1 MRNWGVRSGSGS
13 GLGGCSR
20 GVRQMC
26 IRDSLSLGQA
36 VDVVVGRA
44 QVGGVL
50 EHHLVGAELLH
61 LAALD
66 QIAGDAHQV
75 GVRGIEAHVVYP
87 KGEGPLHHVQQGG
100 GVLLHIGGDGEDVPH
115 PRGEIGVEP
124 GAVAQVVG
132 KGLLSL
138 IHIWS
143 RISWAYWKEWTK
155 MPVASGWVVVGSSR
169 ASWVPLNRG
178 SYRGSARTAS

>member
-1 MRNWGVRSGSGS
+1 MGARRTKGLIKSNQVHSSPPSRDTPPRPPQAPHPVHRFWVSGCGS
-13 GLGGCSR
+13 RRRPGCSPWR
-20 GVRQMC
+20 KDGRAAAGAVHGGEGR
-26 IRDSLSLGQA
+26 IRLTGAAALIPSAPSLGQA

-87 KGEGPLHHVQQGG
+87 KGEGPFTTSSRAAGFCS
-100 GVLLHIGGDGEDVPH
+100 HIGGDGEDVPH
-115 PRGEIGVEP
+115 P
-124 GAVAQVVG
+124 AG
-132 KGLLSL
+132 K
-138 IHIWS
+138 
-143 RISWAYWKEWTK
+143 
-155 MPVASGWVVVGSSR
+155 
-169 ASWVPLNRG
+169 
-178 SYRGSARTAS
+178 